1 MNVKSRFLLLIS
13 AFLLVQVHLMAVTS
27 DNVQGVY
34 LYSSTLSSQG
44 IDVVTNKLKANSVNQ
59 VYLLVKGTSGVLTDS
74 TLIADFITAA
84 HNAGIEVHFW
94 YGISQDVAF
103 MTSHPD
109 AVVYHCPKPGTNDNK
124 PYPMTND
131 ANGRMNFLYPGYKEY
146 VLGNIE
152 WLLKNFNCDGIH
164 LDNIRYHHLVYSFD
178 QYHIDR
184 AKSIGCNT
192 DSLLALFISNYS
204 TYSGAGWI
212 ASYNSGDPNIVKWV
226 NMRKDIVNEYIL
238 GVKNLIQQNKP
249 AIELSASFTPEL
261 NNDAMVHYS
270 QDYTICSPN
279 LDRIMPSAF
288 VIDYGGTPAWIKTVT
303 EGALALVSTNCKIS
317 TGIQTSTTPAT
328 QVEQG
333 IMSAV
338 EGGSCGVVCN
348 RFENTSD
355 EQWAVIKNL
364 YATVLPVELT
374 SMTAEVNSD
383 NVTLKWSTAT
393 ETNNKGFEIE
403 RKSTNNT
410 YTAIGFVD
418 GKGTSTQA
426 QRYSFIDKGLANGK
440 YVYRLKQIDYDGSYT
455 YSQEVETEVSKITTF
470 SLSQNYPNPFNP
482 VTTIKFS
489 VPLKSAVS
497 LKVYNTLGQVVLS
510 LINNETME
518 SGTHSITVDASNLS
532 SGTYIYKLNAGNN
545 VLSRKMTLVK

>member
-1 MNVKSRFLLLIS
+1 MNVKLRLFLIIS
-13 AFLLVQVHLMAVTS
+13 AFLFVQTSLIAVTS
-27 DNVQGVY
+27 ENIQGIY

-44 IDVVTNKLKANSVNQ
+44 IETVTTKLKDNAVNQ
-59 VYLLVKGTSGVLTDS
+59 VYLLVKGTNGVLIDS
-74 TLIADFITAA
+74 TLLADFITAA
-84 HNAGIEVHFW
+84 HNASIQVHLW
-94 YGISQDVAF
+94 YGISQDVAY
-103 MTSHPD
+103 MNAHPD
-109 AVVYHCPKPGTNDNK
+109 AVIFHCPKPGTNDNK

-152 WLLKNFNCDGIH
+152 WLLRNFNCDGIH

-226 NMRKDIVNEYIL
+226 NMRKDIVNEYI
-238 GVKNLIQQNKP
+238 VAIRNLIQQIKP
-249 AIELSASFTPEL
+249 GIELSASFTPEL

-270 QDYTICSPN
+270 QDYTVCSPN
-279 LDRIMPSAF
+279 LDRIMPTAF
-288 VIDYGGTPAWIKTVT
+288 VVDYSSTPAWVQTVT
-303 EGALALVSTNCKIS
+303 EGAKALVASNCKIT
-317 TGIQTSTTPAT
+317 TGIQTSSLPAT
-328 QVEQG
+328 QVEQE
-333 IMSAV
+333 INYAIT
-338 EGGSCGVVCN
+338 GGSYGVVCH
-348 RFENTSD
+348 RFGNTTD
-355 EQWAVIKNL
+355 EQWAIIKNY

-374 SMTAEVNSD
+374 SLSAEASSD
-383 NVTLKWSTAT
+383 KVTLKWFTST

-403 RKSTNNT
+403 RKSEGHAYKT
-410 YTAIGFVD
+410 IGFID
-418 GKGTSTQA
+418 GKGTTSQM
-426 QRYSFIDKGLANGK
+426 QSYSFTDKGLSNGN
-440 YVYRLKQIDYDGSYT
+440 YFYRLKQIDYEGSYS
-455 YSQEVETEVSKITTF
+455 YSQEVEANVNNIITF
-470 SLSQNYPNPFNP
+470 NLSQNYPNPFNP
-482 VTTIKFS
+482 ATTIKFDL
-489 VPLKSAVS
+489 PNKSGVS
-497 LKVYNTLGQVVLS
+497 LKVYNLLGQVVLN

-518 SGTHSITVDASNLS
+518 SGSHSITMDASNLS